1 MPYNIYFEAGPY
13 PLQCR
18 YYLRSLGA
26 NPRKEPSNVQGA
38 FPELATDL
46 RLPHPP
52 VSHPF
57 FSSVLRI
64 SSGKQAA
71 LCQRNFSTACIA

>member
-1 MPYNIYFEAGPY
+1 MQA
-13 PLQCR
+13 
-18 YYLRSLGA
+18 
-26 NPRKEPSNVQGA
+26 A

-64 SSGKQAA
+64 SSGKQ
-71 LCQRNFSTACIA
+71 QRCASGTFIQHVSPE